1 MLPGDNNLA
10 EPLELPEVVQQ
21 RLLEEI
27 MLAEQQEILNA
38 EEQELPPAIAA
49 AVGGQQNNQ
58 APPRPQRRGPGGL
71 IVRGGPRTRRSR
83 GRRRGRR
90 STDDAPASLFI
101 IAMMAVF
108 GAFLTYYA
116 YWYLEQALKHERETA
131 IEKYNRVARK
141 WSLAGRE
148 EFSEENFEIALA
160 PSEWKEMED
169 LKNEKKP
176 QVLSYARMHKSV
188 HLTDVEDLFAHDTT
202 HGGGEIEVYKPLV
215 FTKKIEVVKGKNGKD
230 DREAQAVD
238 KSAAGLGTK
247 QQPGEDEK
255 IDPLDKEKLEAEI
268 ENNAAEV
275 KEAPLSAPE
284 VKKYNHFEDDFL
296 NLYVKGSTF
305 PPVRISP
312 QIPLEIKHVRPF
324 SEPGGYSQIYTQ
336 HHSPSSA
343 SSESEEERRK
353 QMKARRPSF
362 HPIPGAASCE
372 SEAASGVFQT
382 NLSTGAAA
390 TTSTASGTAAAAA
403 APARSYNPVIH
414 AMQLR
419 NNPALSPNCLQTWRL
434 ASVCLLYNPQTH
446 SVGFDTS
453 VEGKKT
459 DPGVLCGEPMY
470 APVVFIPPSLAAS
483 KAAAATTPGG
493 GVNKPAA
500 ATTGAK
506 DSASRSMEDL
516 TSKSSFPDLVAETE
530 PGPPAL
536 TPPPRQPPPLSTF
549 DGSVYLPTASTREAV
564 VSGHLDPSALLLK
577 QPHRDDGTASNA
589 LNLADQQQRAEELLR
604 EEQKEVLMNNMLD
617 QTRIRRTL
625 QEVMGNR
632 VAPAGAPLSRVTSA
646 DDRPVSGAPA
656 PPTISIE
663 NNGVLR
669 PVQMHGSGGSKHEV
683 PTINVI
689 STPSTSAAGA
699 ARSTTY
705 GEVFES
711 ITVQIRS
718 TEDPFLYLRDAT
730 ADSMDFGLEA
740 RTGFIIGTVLMLT
753 AGCVCALPIVKLFQ
767 ILNYWASGFF
777 RCFADC
783 WRCLLLLIGV
793 RRARVGPGMLRAN
806 QEEEQQEFISIEDLR
821 ISEDEGSATGG
832 EGEDVELEAIE
843 GGGGGG
849 EE

>member
-1 MLPGDNNLA
+1 MWRTCL
-10 EPLELPEVVQQ
+10 
-21 RLLEEI
+21 RT
-27 MLAEQQEILNA
+27 
-38 EEQELPPAIAA
+38 
-49 AVGGQQNNQ
+49 
-58 APPRPQRRGPGGL
+58 
-71 IVRGGPRTRRSR
+71 TRR
-83 GRRRGRR
+83 
-90 STDDAPASLFI
+90 T
-101 IAMMAVF
+101 V
-108 GAFLTYYA
+108 
-116 YWYLEQALKHERETA
+116 
-131 IEKYNRVARK
+131 
-141 WSLAGRE
+141 
-148 EFSEENFEIALA
+148 
-160 PSEWKEMED
+160 
-169 LKNEKKP
+169 
-176 QVLSYARMHKSV
+176 
-188 HLTDVEDLFAHDTT
+188 
-202 HGGGEIEVYKPLV
+202 GGEIEVYKPLV
-215 FTKKIEVVKGKNGKD
+215 FTKKIEVVKGNGKD
-230 DREAQAVD
+230 GREAHPVD
-238 KSAAGLGTK
+238 KKATVGIGIK
-247 QQPGEDEK
+247 QQPREEEK
-255 IDPLDKEKLEAEI
+255 IDPLDKEKLEAELG
-268 ENNAAEV
+268 NNAVAAM
-275 KEAPLSAPE
+275 KEEETSLSAPE

-382 NLSTGAAA
+382 NFSNGAAAA
-390 TTSTASGTAAAAA
+390 TTTASGTAAA

-459 DPGVLCGEPMY
+459 DPGVLCGEPLY

-483 KAAAATTPGG
+483 KAVAATTPGG
-493 GVNKPAA
+493 GGNKPAGA
-500 ATTGAK
+500 ATTAK
-506 DSASRSMEDL
+506 GSASRSMEDL
-516 TSKSSFPDLVAETE
+516 TRKSSFPDLVAETE

-536 TPPPRQPPPLSTF
+536 TPPPRAPPPLSTF

-577 QPHRDDGTASNA
+577 QPHRDDGTANNA

-632 VAPAGAPLSRVTSA
+632 VAPAGAPRRAASA
-646 DDRPVSGAPA
+646 VDQPVSAAPA
-656 PPTISIE
+656 RPTIPIE
-663 NNGVLR
+663 NNGLLR
-669 PVQMHGSGGSKHEV
+669 PVQMHGSDGSKHEV

-689 STPSTSAAGA
+689 PTTSTSAVG
-699 ARSTTY
+699 STN
-705 GEVFES
+705 GEVFGS

-843 GGGGGG
+843 GGGGG